1 MNRFTTYMTAV
12 LTAVLGLTV
21 ATGCTIDNRE
31 QPATDDTMRLYSGI
45 NCAGERD
52 GTGAVF
58 LFWDFGDWLGH
69 TEDPVPLHV
78 KYPDGDINDY
88 SRPGS
93 PYNTGELYPDGNL
106 RVVATGYAPSS
117 LDPQQ
122 RDDGTFNYEILIPD
136 DGSVLCSTDVLTSIR
151 PIVASAALPFDR
163 ADGESLLFMHAQSQV
178 IFKAK
183 LDEDMGK
190 FIQKV
195 RIKLEPPLVGTRV
208 IWNRDKS
215 IYGIGSEKD
224 DISVPGADGTY
235 TIVQQGDSQLS
246 KEDIVDIGNAYIV
259 PGQTSID
266 VLITVERSDNVEFTS
281 SEDVTFSVS
290 LPFEIPRNSDDPDDI
305 DLDGSLKTE
314 DILYANESYTFTLV
328 FGEESIELT
337 GNRCEWENG
346 GYLIVPI
353 YPTVN

>member
-12 LTAVLGLTV
+12 LPALGLTV

-31 QPATDDTMRLYSGI
+31 QPVTDDTMRLFSGI
-45 NCAGERD
+45 NSTGSEDA
-52 GTGAVF
+52 TGAVF
-58 LFWDFGDWLGH
+58 LFWDFGDWLSH
-69 TEDPVPLHV
+69 AADPVPLHV

-93 PYNTGELYPDGNL
+93 PYNTDELYPDGNL

-117 LDPQQ
+117 LAPKQ
-122 RDDGTFNYEILIPD
+122 REDGTFNYEILIPK
-136 DGSVLCSTDVLTSIR
+136 DGGGLCDTDVLTSVR
-151 PIVASAALPFDR
+151 PIVASASLPFDR
-163 ADGESLLFMHAQSQV
+163 ADGDTLLFMHAQSQV

-183 LDEDMGK
+183 LAEDMGK

-195 RIKLEPPLVGTRV
+195 RIKLDQPIVGTRV
-208 IWNRDKS
+208 IWSRDKS
-215 IYGIGSEKD
+215 IYGIKSEQE
-224 DISVPGADGTY
+224 DIATGTDGTY
-235 TIVQQGDSQLS
+235 TIEQQGDDLLS
-246 KEDIVDIGNAYIV
+246 KEYIVDIGSAYIV
-259 PGQTSID
+259 PGQTSLN
-266 VLITVERSDNVEFTS
+266 VLITVERSDDVEFTS
-281 SEDVTFSVS
+281 YEEVSFSAQ
-290 LPFEIPRNSDDPDDI
+290 LPFEISRNHADSEDI
-305 DLDGSLKTE
+305 DVDGSMKTE
-314 DILYANESYTFTLV
+314 NTLYANESYTFTLV

>member
-12 LTAVLGLTV
+12 LPALGLTV

-31 QPATDDTMRLYSGI
+31 QPVTDDTMRLYSGI
-45 NCAGERD
+45 YS
-52 GTGAVF
+52 TGAEDATDAVF
-58 LFWDFGDWLGH
+58 LFWDFGDWLSQAA
-69 TEDPVPLHV
+69 DPVPLLV
-78 KYPDGDINDY
+78 KFPDGDINDY

-117 LDPQQ
+117 LLPQK
-122 RDDGTFNYEILIPD
+122 REDETSNYEILIPK
-136 DGSVLCSTDVLTSIR
+136 DGGGLCETDILTSVR
-151 PIVASAALPFDR
+151 PIVASASLPFDR
-163 ADGESLLFMHAQSQV
+163 ADGETLLFMHAQSQV

-183 LDEDMGK
+183 LAEDMGK

-195 RIKLEPPLVGTRV
+195 RIKLEQPIVGTRV
-208 IWNRDKS
+208 KWSRDKS
-215 IYGIGSEKD
+215 IYSIESITE
-224 DISVPGADGTY
+224 DIATGTDGTY
-235 TIVQQGDSQLS
+235 TIEQQGDDLLS
-246 KEDIVDIGNAYIV
+246 KEDIVDIGSAYIV
-259 PGQTSID
+259 PGRTSLN

-290 LPFEIPRNSDDPDDI
+290 LPFEISRDPADSEDI
-305 DLDGSLKTE
+305 DVDGSLKTE
-314 DILYANESYTFTLV
+314 NTLYANESYTFTLV

>member
-1 MNRFTTYMTAV
+1 MTAV

-45 NCAGERD
+45 NSTGAED
-52 GTGAVF
+52 ATGAVF
-58 LFWDFGDWLGH
+58 LFWDFGDWLSQAA
-69 TEDPVPLHV
+69 DPVPLHV
-78 KYPDGDINDY
+78 KCPDGDINDY
-88 SRPGS
+88 SRPGY

-117 LDPQQ
+117 LDPQK
-122 RDDGTFNYEILIPD
+122 REDGTSNYEILIPK
-136 DGSVLCSTDVLTSIR
+136 DGGGLCETDILTSVR
-151 PIVASAALPFDR
+151 PIVASASLPFDR
-163 ADGESLLFMHAQSQV
+163 ADGETLLFMHAQSQV

-183 LDEDMGK
+183 LAEDMGK

-195 RIKLEPPLVGTRV
+195 RIKLDQPIVGTRV
-208 IWNRDKS
+208 IWSRDKS
-215 IYGIGSEKD
+215 IYGIESEQE
-224 DISVPGADGTY
+224 DIAIGTDGTY
-235 TIVQQGDSQLS
+235 TITQEGDKQLS
-246 KEDIVDIGNAYIV
+246 KEDIVDIGSAYIV
-259 PGQTSID
+259 PGQTSLN

-281 SEDVTFSVS
+281 YEEVSFSAQ
-290 LPFEIPRNSDDPDDI
+290 LPFEISRNHADSDI
-305 DLDGSLKTE
+305 DVDGSMKTE
-314 DILYANESYTFTLV
+314 NTLYANESYTFTLV

>member
-1 MNRFTTYMTAV
+1 MTAV
-12 LTAVLGLTV
+12 LPALGLTV

-31 QPATDDTMRLYSGI
+31 QPVADDTMRLYSGI
-45 NCAGERD
+45 YS
-52 GTGAVF
+52 TGAEDATDAVF
-58 LFWDFGDWLGH
+58 LFWDFGDWLSQA
-69 TEDPVPLHV
+69 TDPVPLLV

-117 LDPQQ
+117 LLPLPQK
-122 RDDGTFNYEILIPD
+122 REDETSTSNYEILIPK
-136 DGSVLCSTDVLTSIR
+136 DGGGLCETDILTSVR
-151 PIVASAALPFDR
+151 PIVASASLPFDR
-163 ADGESLLFMHAQSQV
+163 ADGETLLFMHAQSQV

-183 LDEDMGK
+183 LAEDMGK

-195 RIKLEPPLVGTRV
+195 RIKLAQPIVGTRV
-208 IWNRDKS
+208 IWSRDKS
-215 IYGIGSEKD
+215 IYGIESITE
-224 DISVPGADGTY
+224 DIATGADGTY
-235 TIVQQGDSQLS
+235 TIEQQGDNLLS
-246 KEDIVDIGNAYIV
+246 KESPVDIGSAYIV
-259 PGQTSID
+259 PGQTSLN
-266 VLITVERSDNVEFTS
+266 VLITVERSDNVGFTS
-281 SEDVTFSVS
+281 YEEVSFSAQ
-290 LPFEIPRNSDDPDDI
+290 LPFEISRDHADSEDI
-305 DLDGSLKTE
+305 DVDGSMKTE
-314 DILYANESYTFTLV
+314 NTLYANESYTFTLV

>member
-1 MNRFTTYMTAV
+1 MTAV
-12 LTAVLGLTV
+12 LPALGLTV

-31 QPATDDTMRLYSGI
+31 QPVTDDTMRLYSGI
-45 NCAGERD
+45 NSTGAED
-52 GTGAVF
+52 ATGAVF
-58 LFWDFGDWLGH
+58 LFWDFGDWLSQAA
-69 TEDPVPLHV
+69 DPVPLLV
-78 KYPDGDINDY
+78 KFPDGDINDY

-117 LDPQQ
+117 LLPQK
-122 RDDGTFNYEILIPD
+122 REDETSNYEILIPK
-136 DGSVLCSTDVLTSIR
+136 DGGGLCETDILTSVR
-151 PIVASAALPFDR
+151 PIVASASLPFDR
-163 ADGESLLFMHAQSQV
+163 ADGETLLFMHAQSQV

-183 LDEDMGK
+183 LAEDMGK
-190 FIQKV
+190 FIQNV
-195 RIKLEPPLVGTRV
+195 RIKLDQPIVGTRV
-208 IWNRDKS
+208 IWNRGKS

-246 KEDIVDIGNAYIV
+246 KENIVDIGSAYIV
-259 PGQTSID
+259 PGQTSLN
-266 VLITVERSDNVEFTS
+266 VLITVERSDYVDFTS
-281 SEDVTFSVS
+281 YEEVSFSAQ
-290 LPFEIPRNSDDPDDI
+290 LPFEISRNHDDSDI
-305 DLDGSLKTE
+305 DVDGSMKTE
-314 DILYANESYTFTLV
+314 NTLYANESYTFTLV